1 MRELRDYQ
9 NEGIE
14 TVFRQ
19 LKAGTK
25 RQLFV
30 LATGLGKTF
39 TAVKLI
45 EQMNV
50 RTLWLTHTEDLIE
63 QSALSIVETLLDK
76 EHVDHIEDSDGIIEF
91 MKSSKNNIFSTRHE
105 REILNRIGLIKREL
119 FQINA
124 PIVVASVQTIHRR
137 LEKIPKDHFGLIIV
151 DEAHLSAANTW
162 TKTIEW
168 FDFELLLGLTAT
180 PYRADGVSLS
190 NLFDKITFERDIAW
204 GIKNKYLCELD
215 AYRVKTGTDIS
226 TVSTQAGDFNQKEL
240 GREIDTPVRNN
251 LIVDKYIE
259 YASGRP
265 FIVFGLNIEHAKN
278 LAAAFNDK
286 SIATT
291 FVVSDE
297 NECPNRRERIEAFKS
312 GEYVGLSNVNILTA
326 GFDYPDIQCVI
337 MARPTKSLT
346 MYLQCIGR
354 GTRLK
359 SNGNNCIILDIVDV
373 SGKHSLVNTWTLEGS
388 KPLEERIFLSEERK
402 DALIEKREA
411 NKRRLEAEIKKDAK
425 VDLMRLPD
433 VVIYD
438 SASNREAAT
447 EAQLN
452 YLKSKGYDIVEAS
465 WTKGQCSEILSSL
478 PASYT
483 QINQLKEWGFDV
495 SGAPTVGQFKKAEA
509 MINSQSKYKKLIVD
523 NKVKLPFKG
532 LK

>member
-1 MRELRDYQ
+1 MRELREYQ
-9 NEGIE
+9 EEGIS
-14 TVFRQ
+14 TVITK
-19 LKAGTK
+19 LEAGVK

-63 QSALSIVETLLDK
+63 QSALSIVETMLDK
-76 EHVDHIEDSDGIIEF
+76 EHVEHIEDNDGIIEF
-91 MKSSKNNIFSTRHE
+91 MKTSKNTMFSTQKE
-105 REILNRIGLIKREL
+105 RNILNRIGLVKREL
-119 FQINA
+119 FQINT
-124 PIVVASVQTIHRR
+124 PIVVASIQTIHRR
-137 LEKIPKDHFGLIIV
+137 LEKIPSDHFGLIIV
-151 DEAHLSAANTW
+151 DEAHLSAAATW
-162 TKTIEW
+162 TKVIEH
-168 FDFELLLGLTAT
+168 FNFELLIGLTAT

-190 NLFDKITFERDIAW
+190 NLFDEITFERDIAW

-226 TVSTQAGDFNQKEL
+226 SVSTQAGDFNQKEL
-240 GREIDTPVRNN
+240 GREIDTPVRNQ
-251 LIVDKYIE
+251 LIVDKYLE

-278 LAAAFNDK
+278 LSEAFN
-286 SIATT
+286 IAGIPTT

-297 NECPNRRERIEAFKS
+297 EQCPNRRERIDMFKK

-373 SGKHSLVNTWTLEGS
+373 SGKHSLINTWTLEGN
-388 KPLEERIFLSEERK
+388 KPIEERIYLSDERK
-402 DALIEKREA
+402 EKLIEKRDE
-411 NKRRLEAEIKKDAK
+411 NKRRLEAEIKKDQK
-425 VDLMRLPD
+425 VDLMRLPEI
-433 VVIYD
+433 VVYD
-438 SASNREAAT
+438 SASNREPAT
-447 EAQLN
+447 EAQIQQLIR
-452 YLKSKGYDIVEAS
+452 LGHDISNS
-465 WTKGQCSEILSSL
+465 WTKGQATEVLSNEQ
-478 PASYT
+478 ASYL
-483 QINQLKEWGFDV
+483 QVQKLKEWGFDTAT
-495 SGAPTVGQFKKAEA
+495 GATKGQFRKAEA
-509 MINSQSKYKKLIVD
+509 MINSQSKFKTLMVD
-523 NKVKLPFKG
+523 NKIKLPFKNI
-532 LK
+532 K